1 MLPNQ
6 FSIPGTQRTLTNH
19 NSDDESLSDRAV
31 SSRISRQGSFMS
43 ISRSMSYMST
53 DGEMDGAESDTS
65 QANQTQLIQSNKRA
79 KHWLYQWYDT
89 EMRQGIKFYTCQ
101 QSSCKKRFKDPKGS
115 TTGLKNHLIKHGI
128 NEQSS
133 KDTPFP
139 SQGLDR
145 FLAPNPLVP
154 QRFDQQLFRDKLA
167 LFITTA
173 SLPYTIAENPHFQAV
188 LNMAQIAPSLAH
200 VKLPSD
206 STIPIDI
213 LRVYRGYEDRI
224 PDNAS
229 NMKTMATEL
238 ELELGS
244 DVFDGKE
251 NRIPCIAHIISL
263 ATQDIVRDGL
273 KAEARDS
280 EEDMLDD

>member
-19 NSDDESLSDRAV
+19 NSDDESSSDRAV

-101 QSSCKKRFKDPKGS
+101 QSSCKKRFKDPKGT

-128 NEQSS
+128 NEQSF

-154 QRFDQQLFRDKLA
+154 QCFDQQLFRDKLA

-188 LNMAQIAPSLAH
+188 LNMAQIVPSLAH
-200 VKLPSD
+200 IKLPSD

-224 PDNAS
+224 RKLFMDIPSFSYTVNAWTKGS
-229 NMKTMATEL
+229 HTGVNMAAAFIRVLKHWNL
-238 ELELGS
+238 Q
-244 DVFDGKE
+244 E
-251 NRIPCIAHIISL
+251 NSFF
-263 ATQDIVRDGL
+263 
-273 KAEARDS
+273 
-280 EEDMLDD
+280 